1 MIGSK
6 ESADVLG
13 GHLGL
18 VVELGKV
25 PKIGVYDGEPA
36 ISVEKEARGSS
47 TPRTTCA

>member
-18 VVELGKV
+18 VADDIAGRPHAGPPCALGLS
-25 PKIGVYDGEPA
+25 PPGPLGLGHQA
-36 ISVEKEARGSS
+36 
-47 TPRTTCA
+47 

>member
-25 PKIGVYDGEPA
+25 PKICLLYTSRCV
-36 ISVEKEARGSS
+36 
-47 TPRTTCA
+47 